1 MGRYTKRHNH
11 RMDKAVLANRIF
23 MEVPADVREKID
35 KELSYAIA
43 PRNPQ
48 DPPFMIKNM
57 GYIRGGLISLPIG
70 REDLIPTNYDIVDMR
85 VKKPVE
91 FPEFACTLRESQ
103 QEVYDEVQD
112 CAIINAWVSWG
123 KTFTGLAIASKL
135 KQKTLVVVHT
145 IALRNQWAKEV
156 E

>member
-1 MGRYTKRHNH
+1 MGRYTNRYNS

-91 FPEFACTLRESQ
+91 FPEFAFTLRESQ
-103 QEVYDEVQD
+103 QKVYDEVQD

-135 KQKTLVVVHT
+135 KQKT
-145 IALRNQWAKEV
+145 I
-156 E
+156 